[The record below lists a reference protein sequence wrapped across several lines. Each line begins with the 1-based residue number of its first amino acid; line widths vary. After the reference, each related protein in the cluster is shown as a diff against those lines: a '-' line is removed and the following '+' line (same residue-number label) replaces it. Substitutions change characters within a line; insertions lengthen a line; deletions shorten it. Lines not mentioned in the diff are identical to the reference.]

1 MQHRPS
7 LPPSLS
13 EDFNICALSIQRLR
27 AHVWYG
33 HVSAVVGLLVEVVGI
48 AVHVHIGS
56 TVEVYTL
63 NHSKLLGE
71 VIGFRG
77 TLSLVMA
84 YGSLEGVAPGARVDV
99 LGSGLYLYPNLDWK
113 GRVLD
118 GLGRPADGRGP
129 LPQGA
134 IPYSVKA
141 SPPAAHDRLRVHDRI
156 DLGIRVLNTFTTCCL
171 GQRMGIFSGSGV
183 GKSVLLGQ
191 IARLTQCDVAV
202 IGLIGER
209 GREVKEFL
217 EDHLGTEGLKR
228 AIMIEATSDMP
239 ALVRRQAAYITL
251 TVAEYFRDQ
260 GLNVLCMIDSIT
272 RFAAA
277 QREIGL
283 SAGEPPTTRGYPPT
297 VFAELPRLLERAGT
311 GVAKGTI
318 TGLFTVLVE
327 GDDLNEPIADA
338 VRSIL
343 DGHIILDRA
352 TAEHGQYPAVNV
364 LKSLSRTMPD
374 CNEPEETLLITR
386 ARQLLSVYEDMAEM
400 IRLGAYRKG
409 SSPEVD
415 EAIRLYPALMAFM
428 AQEKQERS
436 SLTEGFEGLHQVL
449 ST

>member
-1 MQHRPS
+1 MSQGLSS
-7 LPPSLS
+7 LP
-13 EDFNICALSIQRLR
+13 DFNVCTMSIKRLR
-27 AHVWYG
+27 SQVWYG
-33 HVSAVVGLLVEVVGI
+33 HISAVVGLLVEVIGI
-48 AVHVHIGS
+48 SARVHIGS
-56 TVEVYTL
+56 TVEIYTL
-63 NHSKLLGE
+63 SHNTLLGE

-77 TLSLVMA
+77 TLSLVMV

-99 LGSGLYLYPNLDWK
+99 LGSGLYLYPTPEWR

-118 GLGRPADGRGP
+118 GLGRPADRKGP
-129 LPQGA
+129 LPQGTKA
-134 IPYSVKA
+134 YGVKA
-141 SPPAAHDRLRVHDRI
+141 SPPAAHDRLRIHDRV

-191 IARLTQCDVAV
+191 IARLTDCDVAV

-217 EDHLGTEGLKR
+217 EDHLGPEGLKR
-228 AIMIEATSDMP
+228 AVMIEATSDMS

-311 GVAKGTI
+311 GIHKGTI

-343 DGHIILDRA
+343 DGHIVLDRL
-352 TAEHGQYPAVNV
+352 TAEHGRYPAVNV

-374 CNEPEETLLITR
+374 CNTPEETLLITR

-415 EAIRLYPALMAFM
+415 EAIRLYPALMTFLS
-428 AQEKQERS
+428 QEKKERS
-436 SLTEGFEGLHQVL
+436 SLQESFESLKHVL
-449 ST
+449 SS

>member
-1 MQHRPS
+1 MQSQP
-7 LPPSLS
+7 LP
-13 EDFNICALSIQRLR
+13 EDFNICLKSIQRLR
-27 AHVWYG
+27 SQVWYG
-33 HVSAVVGLLVEVVGI
+33 HISAVVGLLVEVIGI
-48 AVHVHIGS
+48 SARVHIGS
-56 TVEVYTL
+56 TVEIYTL
-63 NHSKLLGE
+63 NHGKLLGE
-71 VIGFRG
+71 IIGFRG
-77 TLSLVMA
+77 NLSLVMA

-99 LGSGLYLYPNLDWK
+99 LGNGLYLYPTPDWK

-118 GLGRPADGRGP
+118 GLGRPADGKGP

-134 IPYSVKA
+134 LPYGVKA

-191 IARLTQCDVAV
+191 IARLTNCDVAV

-217 EDHLGTEGLKR
+217 QDHLGEEGLKR
-228 AIMIEATSDMP
+228 AVMIEATSDMP

-311 GVAKGTI
+311 GIDKGTI

-343 DGHIILDRA
+343 DGHIVLDRSI
-352 TAEHGQYPAVNV
+352 AEHGQYPAVNV

-374 CNEPEETLLITR
+374 CNTPEETQLITR
-386 ARQLLSVYEDMAEM
+386 SRQLLSVYEDMAEM

-409 SSPEVD
+409 SSVEVD
-415 EAIRLYPALMAFM
+415 EAIRLYPTLMAFL
-428 AQEKQERS
+428 AQEKQDCS
-436 SLTEGFEGLHQVL
+436 TLLEGFEGLKRVL
-449 ST
+449 SS